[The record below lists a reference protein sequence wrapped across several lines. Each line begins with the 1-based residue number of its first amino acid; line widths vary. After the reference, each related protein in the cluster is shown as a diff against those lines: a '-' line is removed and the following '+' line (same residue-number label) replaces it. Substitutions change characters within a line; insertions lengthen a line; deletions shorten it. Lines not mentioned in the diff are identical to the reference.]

1 MKGKVKGERWAFAP
15 RHAQQSFTISMIT
28 VVITIII
35 SFSFGLAAKV
45 LYAIPITIVLSSA
58 ILAGIIGI
66 IYGSISL
73 REKKERFG
81 FLGVIFGILTTLWN
95 VFMMIVLHW
104 DAAFS
109 VP

>member
-15 RHAQQSFTISMIT
+15 RYAQQSFTISMIT

-58 ILAGIIGI
+58 IFAGIIGAVF
-66 IYGSISL
+66 GSISL
-73 REKKERFG
+73 RERRERFG
-81 FLGVIFGILTTLWN
+81 CLGVIISILAILWN
-95 VFMMIVLHW
+95 IYIIVVLYW
-104 DAAFS
+104 DGAFS